1 MLFKYKSFDKNGG
14 QVYGTIEANNLDS
27 AISAVQRRDL
37 VILSITPADEGS
49 LLDKKITFFERVKMR
64 EIVLLSRQLSTLF
77 NAQVSALR
85 IFRLLGAESENPA
98 LRGHLTEIAD
108 DLQSGL
114 SVHKALAKHPK
125 LFSDFYVN
133 MVKAGEESGKLDQ
146 TFLFLAENLERTYV
160 LLSKAK
166 NALIYP
172 IFIITTFIG
181 VMVLMLTMV
190 IPKLTA
196 ILTES
201 GQEIPIYTK
210 VVISISNFF
219 VNYGLFMLFAVV
231 ALILFLWR
239 WSKTDAGQEYISQIS
254 INIPFV
260 GNLYRKLYLAR
271 ITGNLSTMLS
281 AAMPIVKVL
290 EITADV
296 VDNYT
301 YKKIIREAAEAV
313 KGGAQLSSA
322 FAKYQEI
329 PGIMIAMFRVGEETG
344 DMGEILKTMSRFYER
359 EVIDAVDSLVGL
371 IEPVMVVS
379 LGLGVGF
386 LLAAVLIPIYNV
398 SMSAGN
404 SG

>member
-1 MLFKYKSFDKNGG
+1 
-14 QVYGTIEANNLDS
+14 
-27 AISAVQRRDL
+27 
-37 VILSITPADEGS
+37 
-49 LLDKKITFFERVKMR
+49 
-64 EIVLLSRQLSTLF
+64 
-77 NAQVSALR
+77 
-85 IFRLLGAESENPA
+85 
-98 LRGHLTEIAD
+98 
-108 DLQSGL
+108 
-114 SVHKALAKHPK
+114 
-125 LFSDFYVN
+125 
-133 MVKAGEESGKLDQ
+133 
-146 TFLFLAENLERTYV
+146 
-160 LLSKAK
+160 
-166 NALIYP
+166 
-172 IFIITTFIG
+172 
-181 VMVLMLTMV
+181 
-190 IPKLTA
+190 
-196 ILTES
+196 
-201 GQEIPIYTK
+201 
-210 VVISISNFF
+210 
-219 VNYGLFMLFAVV
+219 
-231 ALILFLWR
+231 
-239 WSKTDAGQEYISQIS
+239 
-254 INIPFV
+254 
-260 GNLYRKLYLAR
+260 
-271 ITGNLSTMLS
+271 MLS

>member
-1 MLFKYKSFDKNGG
+1 MLFKYQAFDKNGA

-27 AISAVQRRDL
+27 AITAVQRREL
-37 VILSITPADEGS
+37 VIFSITPSENEGI
-49 LLDKKITFFERVKMR
+49 LNKKITFFERVKLR

-98 LRGHLTEIAD
+98 LRAHLTEIAD
-108 DLQSGL
+108 DLQAGL
-114 SVHKALAKHPK
+114 SVHKALSKHPK

-146 TFLFLAENLERTYV
+146 TFLFLADNLERTYT

-172 IFIITTFIG
+172 IFIIMTFVG
-181 VMVLMLTMV
+181 VMVLMLTAV

-219 VNYGLFMLFAVV
+219 VNYGLFLLFAVI
-231 ALILFLWR
+231 AAGFFFWR
-239 WSKTDAGQEYISQIS
+239 WSKTEKGQDYLSQVS

-301 YKKIIREAAEAV
+301 YKKIVREASEAV
-313 KGGAQLSSA
+313 RGGAQLSSA
-322 FAKYQEI
+322 FAKYEEI

-404 SG
+404 S